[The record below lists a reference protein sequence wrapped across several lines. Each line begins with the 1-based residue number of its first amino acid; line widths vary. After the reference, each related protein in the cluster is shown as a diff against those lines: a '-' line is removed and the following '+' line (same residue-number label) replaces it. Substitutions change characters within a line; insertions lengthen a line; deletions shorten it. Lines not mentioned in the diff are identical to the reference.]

1 MAIRFPLTSFSLKII
16 VIHLSIFSI
25 ALKYAKTEEDTQTTP
40 TLMTTPPP
48 SPTNRVRKTHVEP
61 DTTEYPPPL
70 TFYMHDILGGS
81 NPSERI
87 MNGIIVNTQQTTNI
101 PFSKPNNKIFPTKGS
116 IPIFDTSISTDGSP
130 SSKTIIKNID
140 KNKVVIDSNSNSL
153 PYVTP
158 NQLPLGATLEKLLF
172 GRITVIDDEITKGY
186 ELNSDVIGKVQGFH
200 LVSSLDGSSQTMAFT
215 ALFGDESHDDD
226 DAINF
231 FGVHRMATHESYI
244 AVVGGTGRYE
254 NARGY
259 AKIETLQLPY
269 QHRSTNNGMETLFQ
283 ITVYL

>member
-1 MAIRFPLTSFSLKII
+1 MLLVHPYKYHTNNESHLIKTKNQMAIKFSFTSFSFKII
-16 VIHLSIFSI
+16 VIHLSLFSI
-25 ALKYAKTEEDTQTTP
+25 TLKYAKTE
-40 TLMTTPPP
+40 
-48 SPTNRVRKTHVEP
+48 
-61 DTTEYPPPL
+61 EYPPPL

-101 PFSKPNNKIFPTKGS
+101 PFSKPNNKILPNKGS
-116 IPIFDTSISTDGSP
+116 IPIFDTSISTNGSP
-130 SSKTIIKNID
+130 STKTIIKNID
-140 KNKVVIDSNSNSL
+140 KNKVVIDTNSNSL
-153 PYVTP
+153 PYVTS
-158 NQLPLGATLEKLLF
+158 NQLPLGVTIQKLLF

-226 DAINF
+226 DDAINF

-244 AVVGGTGRYE
+244 AVVGGTGKYE

>member
-1 MAIRFPLTSFSLKII
+1 MAIKFSFTSFSLKII
-16 VIHLSIFSI
+16 VIHLSLFSI
-25 ALKYAKTEEDTQTTP
+25 TLKYAKTEEDTQTKP
-40 TLMTTPPP
+40 
-48 SPTNRVRKTHVEP
+48 HA

-101 PFSKPNNKIFPTKGS
+101 PFSKPNNKIFPNKGS
-116 IPIFDTSISTDGSP
+116 IPIFDTSISTTNGSP

-158 NQLPLGATLEKLLF
+158 NRLPLGATLQKLLF

-244 AVVGGTGRYE
+244 AVVGGTGKYE

-259 AKIETLQLPY
+259 AKIETLQ
-269 QHRSTNNGMETLFQ
+269 HKSTNNGMETLFQ